1 MAVKVGDVVRFLDSV
16 GGGRVTKIINN
27 IVYVEDEDGFEIP
40 TQASNIVITATAEMA
55 KNADR
60 KENFYAPTTFTVPKS
75 GAGKTETTRIEETLP
90 DAPETAEGEKLN
102 LTLAF
107 CPVDA
112 ECIETSDLEVILVND
127 SNFRLL
133 FSFASG
139 DGDGLTLRRTGEL
152 ESATEITLVT
162 VPRKDIA
169 EYQHILLQAVAFK
182 RSKAFEAKAPVSF
195 KTTVDV
201 TKFSRRGC
209 FKANPYFDEPVI
221 AFTIVKDDVA
231 VGDERLL
238 TKDTAK
244 ELAAAMKAK
253 QQSDRRPVRKSKPA
267 VNNDDKLV
275 VDLHA
280 TELLDSTAGMG
291 PAEILNYQVD
301 KFREVMD
308 ENLRH
313 PGRKIVF
320 IHGKGEGTLRHALLK
335 ELSYRYKDCD
345 VCDASFKE
353 YGYGATQVTIGNIK
367 PGRR

>member
-1 MAVKVGDVVRFLDSV
+1 MGVKVGDVVRFLDSV

-40 TQASNIVITATAEMA
+40 AQTSNVVVTATAEMA
-55 KNADR
+55 KNTDR
-60 KENFYAPTTFTVPKS
+60 KENFYAPAAFTVPKS
-75 GAGKTETTRIEETLP
+75 GSGKQENFVEETLP

-107 CPVDA
+107 LPVDA
-112 ECIETSDLEVILVND
+112 ECIETSDLEVVLVND
-127 SNFRLL
+127 SNYRLL
-133 FSFASG
+133 FSFSSG
-139 DGDGLTLRRTGEL
+139 DGDRLSLRRTGEL

-169 EYQHILLQAVAFK
+169 GYQHILLQAIAFK
-182 RSKAFEAKAPVSF
+182 RAKDFDAKAPVSF
-195 KTTVDV
+195 DTSVDV
-201 TKFSRRGC
+201 TKFSKRGC
-209 FKANPYFDEPVI
+209 YKSCQYFDIPAI
-221 AFTIVKDDVA
+221 AFTVVKDDVA
-231 VGDERLL
+231 AGNDKVL
-238 TKDTAK
+238 TKDSAK

-267 VNNDDKLV
+267 VNNDEKYI

-291 PAEILNYQVD
+291 PAEILNYQID

-308 ENLRH
+308 DNLRH

-335 ELSYRYKDCD
+335 ELSYRYKECD

-353 YGYGATQVTIGNIK
+353 YGYGATQVTIGNVK